1 MYEYMYSRRVHE
13 RTKGSGRYNQP
24 VSKKSRSCHPIR
36 PSDTSV
42 WNSVRT
48 DLFDGWVCILPTTGM
63 RLLCP
68 INHFTSMQSDHRPQ
82 DLRNGK
88 HDTLQTATQT
98 MPCFTW
104 NNMKKDIAHTG
115 YLITC
120 MLTPTLVRRQSLPSR
135 DRAKLNV

>member
-1 MYEYMYSRRVHE
+1 MNE
-13 RTKGSGRYNQP
+13 RTAAGATIN
-24 VSKKSRSCHPIR
+24 RSQERAVAVIR
-36 PSDTSV
+36 
-42 WNSVRT
+42 SVRQT
-48 DLFDGWVCILPTTGM
+48 PVCGKVCAQTFFDGWYCILPTTGM

-68 INHFTSMQSDHRPQ
+68 INHFTSMQSNHMPQ

-98 MPCFTW
+98 PPCFTW
-104 NNMKKDIAHTG
+104 NAMKEDIAHKG

>member
-1 MYEYMYSRRVHE
+1 MNERKAAGATINRSQKRV
-13 RTKGSGRYNQP
+13 
-24 VSKKSRSCHPIR
+24 VAVIR
-36 PSDTSV
+36 
-42 WNSVRT
+42 SVRQT
-48 DLFDGWVCILPTTGM
+48 PVCGIVCAQTFFDGWVCILPTTGM